1 MLINVA
7 AIKGETG
14 TGYEPSAG
22 KGPFACNNC
31 EYFRSGDSSC
41 GQKDMFKY
49 SRLPRTNKDAR
60 PIVDP
65 EGCCEFVERMGNAF
79 TR

>member
-22 KGPFACNNC
+22 KGPFSCANC
-31 EYFRSGDSSC
+31 EYFRATDTSC
-41 GQKDMFKY
+41 SQKDMIKY
-49 SRLPRTNKDAR
+49 SRQPRTKDAQ

-65 EGCCEFVERMGNAF
+65 YGCCEFIERMGNAF